1 MKKMSETTFST
12 DKTNE
17 SISNLSAKVQKMA
30 LNSYKRFYGNVKDDY
45 YSSEIKVIQE
55 FFEKRGEY
63 ILKYTQEITGQ

>member
-1 MKKMSETTFST
+1 M
-12 DKTNE
+12 D
-17 SISNLSAKVQKMA
+17 A
-30 LNSYKRFYGNVKDDY
+30 GY